1 MADLRDTVEIVLPA
15 PLPQPVSRDPDDDE
29 ILAAAVAGQVDL
41 VVSGDNDLLTLKQYR
56 SIPILSPAD
65 ALGFIEANK

>member
-1 MADLRDTVEIVLPA
+1 M
-15 PLPQPVSRDPDDDE
+15 SRDPDDDE

-65 ALGFIEANK
+65 ALGFFEANK